1 MESYPGTLAQIFT
14 NLIDNALLHGFD
26 GRDHG
31 VIDIEITRGAPGFL
45 VVRFADDGMGI
56 PESVMPRIFDPFFTT
71 KMGQGGS
78 GLGLHIAYNAVTITL
93 GGTVHVASRPGQGA
107 EFKLTLPLRAP
118 FPDQPA
124 PGTGESSTR
133 G

>member
-1 MESYPGTLAQIFT
+1 MESYPGTLTQVLT

-31 VIDIEITRGAPGFL
+31 VIDIEITGGAPGFV

-56 PESVMPRIFDPFFTT
+56 PEGVLPRIFDPFFTT
-71 KMGQGGS
+71 KLGQGGS
-78 GLGLHIAYNAVTITL
+78 GLGLNIAYNAITVTL

-107 EFKLTLPLRAP
+107 EFTLTLPLCAPLPARA
-118 FPDQPA
+118 A
-124 PGTGESSTR
+124 PGAGEGSR
-133 G
+133 Q